1 MENKKNI
8 FFKRCLLTVC
18 LLYLCSCQ
26 RTQTHGNNYS
36 KIVDTD
42 SDNIDIPF
50 DSIVKGTPYE
60 GMTEDEFEKEMQKGV
75 QGDLTLDQADSISQE
90 LIKEN
95 YYMRVR

>member
-1 MENKKNI
+1 MEIKKNNI
-8 FFKRCLLTVC
+8 IIMCLLTVC
-18 LLYLCSCQ
+18 FLCLFSCQ
-26 RTQTHGNNYS
+26 RTQTHSNNYS

-42 SDNIDIPF
+42 SDYIDIPF

-60 GMTEDEFEKEMQKGV
+60 GMTEEEFEKEMQKGV
-75 QGDLTLDQADSISQE
+75 QGDLTLDQVDSISKE